1 MIDSKYKKAYTEV
14 LEVINKLSPEEYN
27 KIPKEKIEYYT
38 KNADKYYYFEI
49 DPTIPIERQKLSK
62 EANAI
67 LVSLFL
73 DYFVNDIQRKGLQEM
88 LDKNEEASNK

>member
-1 MIDSKYKKAYTEV
+1 M
-14 LEVINKLSPEEYN
+14 
-27 KIPKEKIEYYT
+27 
-38 KNADKYYYFEI
+38 
-49 DPTIPIERQKLSK
+49 IPIERQKLSK

>member
-1 MIDSKYKKAYTEV
+1 MVNGQYRKAYTEV
-14 LEVINKLSPEEYN
+14 LEVLKHLSPEEYN
-27 KIPKEKIEYYT
+27 KIPKDKVEYYQ

-49 DPTIPIERQKLSK
+49 NPRVPIERQRLSK

-73 DYFVNDIQRKGLQEM
+73 DYFVTDTQRQGLQEM
-88 LDKNEEASNK
+88 LDSNDGNNY